1 MTVKTLRDLYV
12 LTRDGLRTGGIEN
25 ADRVARDFLKRTMD
39 ISDIDILTN
48 PDREIYSGII
58 GEMNEYLKRHIS
70 GEPVSRIFSER
81 EFWGIPFRITP
92 DVLDP
97 RPDTETIVEVALRR
111 FSVDSPVDILDLGT
125 GSGCIITALMTEWPH
140 ARGVASDISEKALA
154 VAGENAHRAG
164 VGDRIAF
171 VQSNWGN
178 TIEAVFD
185 LIVSNPPYISN
196 HELPNLPPE
205 VRNFDPILAL
215 SGGDDGL
222 DCYRD
227 IITET
232 KRLLKAGGIGL
243 LEVGF
248 TQAEDVARLVED
260 SGLSVLGVHPDIAGI
275 PRVVEISIGEK

>member
-1 MTVKTLRDLYV
+1 M
-12 LTRDGLRTGGIEN
+12 
-25 ADRVARDFLKRTMD
+25 
-39 ISDIDILTN
+39 
-48 PDREIYSGII
+48 
-58 GEMNEYLKRHIS
+58 
-70 GEPVSRIFSER
+70 
-81 EFWGIPFRITP
+81 
-92 DVLDP
+92 
-97 RPDTETIVEVALRR
+97 
-111 FSVDSPVDILDLGT
+111 
-125 GSGCIITALMTEWPH
+125 
-140 ARGVASDISEKALA
+140 
-154 VAGENAHRAG
+154 
-164 VGDRIAF
+164 
-171 VQSNWGN
+171 
-178 TIEAVFD
+178 
-185 LIVSNPPYISN
+185 IVSNPPYISN